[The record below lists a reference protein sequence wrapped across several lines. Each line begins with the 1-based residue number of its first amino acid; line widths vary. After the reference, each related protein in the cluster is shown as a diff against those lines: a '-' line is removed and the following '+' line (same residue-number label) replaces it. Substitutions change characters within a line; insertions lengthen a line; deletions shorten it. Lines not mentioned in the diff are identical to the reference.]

1 MDFRCVTFSWRETVY
16 CARERTDRT
25 KKKAER
31 LRRVLSSAAAKG
43 TKSLWSSRQEK
54 EKKKIIR
61 G

>member
-1 MDFRCVTFSWRETVY
+1 M
-16 CARERTDRT
+16 DRT
-25 KKKAER
+25 KKKGER